1 MAELLWLSSL
11 RMSYVVGLSRDELC
25 ITKLS
30 RDELSAANLSRDD
43 LFEAEMTSFGWA
55 LLVKFSRD

>member
-1 MAELLWLSSL
+1 
-11 RMSYVVGLSRDELC
+11 MSYVVGLSRDELC